1 MLSAAGRGDGGRG
14 KGGQKLG
21 AGSGRAASFLP
32 RGCPPPLRARAP
44 LLCEHRAQRP
54 PVPEPRRLMGR
65 NGVRAHEAA
74 PLGGPRDRRREPGRR
89 LGLGPGALF
98 TSQEQARPLLEE
110 GGPHPSLGAPRVV
123 GAAALERLLAPR
135 HCETGVRP
143 RRVRASGPPALRVHL
158 LCPAGDSGAALR
170 RPLQDPPPSLLPDQ
184 AGGGG
189 AKPDLRFGGVTQPG
203 CSYWGLSPVKSARPC
218 DSSGQDQCTRAWGAA
233 LTWPASR
240 CWWWAQPLP
249 GPSQVCPGSI
259 APKVL
264 CSFPFRAR
272 VLPLVKN
279 CSQAVLTSHCQDV
292 EASRASEGLGPAGG

>member
-1 MLSAAGRGDGGRG
+1 MGEGGGERSQTEGWPGPRGGFAVLSAAGRGRGDGGRG
-14 KGGQKLG
+14 KGDQKLG

-74 PLGGPRDRRREPGRR
+74 PLGGPRGRRREPGRR

-110 GGPHPSLGAPRVV
+110 GGPHPSLGAPRVM

-135 HCETGVRP
+135 HCVETGVRP
-143 RRVRASGPPALRVHL
+143 RRL

-184 AGGGG
+184 AVGGG
-189 AKPDLRFGGVTQPG
+189 A
-203 CSYWGLSPVKSARPC
+203 
-218 DSSGQDQCTRAWGAA
+218 
-233 LTWPASR
+233 
-240 CWWWAQPLP
+240 
-249 GPSQVCPGSI
+249 
-259 APKVL
+259 VL
-264 CSFPFRAR
+264 N
-272 VLPLVKN
+272 LI
-279 CSQAVLTSHCQDV
+279 
-292 EASRASEGLGPAGG
+292 